1 MVNKEWCLNQA
12 LELAKKHAEGGSD
25 NVTSVHIL
33 EEAYAKLIKLSA
45 E

>member
-1 MVNKEWCLNQA
+1 MVDKQWCLSQA

-33 EEAYAKLIKLSA
+33 EEAYAKLMELSA